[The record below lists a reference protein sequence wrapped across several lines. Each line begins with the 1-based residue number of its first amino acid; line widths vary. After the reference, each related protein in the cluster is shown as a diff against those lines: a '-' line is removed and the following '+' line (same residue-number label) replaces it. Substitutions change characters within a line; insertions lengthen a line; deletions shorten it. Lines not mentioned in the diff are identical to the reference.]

1 MSRTIILVLAWG
13 LMLLT
18 CFSVSHAAW
27 LEDVIL
33 VNYGRY
39 SAQTASEL
47 TQDDSQTKL
56 SLLSDLKLKHKTTRI
71 PAEVGCRFGLEVEL
85 KGTPLGEKVPLQ
97 VVVEHPR
104 ITNPKTGK
112 ASRSVSWRLYP
123 RLGDV
128 IYAGWEFIAEY
139 ECVPGQWSI
148 RLQQDKRR
156 LAEQH
161 FRVFLPE
168 THQKPSRKPAVRE
181 PEGELVYLVQT
192 GVYSNPAFAREHMQ
206 KLKMQGYE
214 PCILPKQK
222 GDAALYFIFV
232 TAEGSKQAAEEAAGN
247 FRKATGL
254 DVYINTA
261 DAAFLQ
267 ENKICPNN

>member
-1 MSRTIILVLAWG
+1 MFRTIFAALAWV

-18 CFSVSHAAW
+18 CFSVSQAAW

-47 TQDDSQTKL
+47 TQADSQTKL
-56 SLLSDLKLKHKTTRI
+56 SLLSDLKLKQKTTRI

-85 KGTPLGEKVPLQ
+85 KGTPLGEKIPLQ
-97 VVVEHPR
+97 VVVEHPP
-104 ITNPKTGK
+104 IINPKTGE

-128 IYAGWEFIAEY
+128 IYTGWEFIADY
-139 ECVPGQWSI
+139 ECVPGQWTI

-168 THQKPSRKPAVRE
+168 KQQKPSREPAVRE
-181 PEGELVYLVQT
+181 QEGELVYLVQT
-192 GVYSNPAFAREHMQ
+192 GVYSKPEFALEHMQ
-206 KLKMQGYE
+206 KLRMQGYE

-222 GDAALYFIFV
+222 ADTTLYFIFIS
-232 TAEGSKQAAEEAAGN
+232 AETTQQAADESAGN
-247 FRKATGL
+247 FREATGM
-254 DVYINTA
+254 DVYLNTTDA
-261 DAAFLQ
+261 DFLQ
-267 ENKICPNN
+267 ENMICPKD